1 MVAHHC
7 NMLKTIVFVLYSP
20 KKLKF
25 EPGEKKIVD
34 IKLNIKFSTN
44 LTGSCRL
51 ELPLGQGDIDE
62 FKDEGDL
69 QEEEEDGEDESSSET
84 EA

>member
-1 MVAHHC
+1 
-7 NMLKTIVFVLYSP
+7 MLKTIVFVLYSP

-34 IKLNIKFSTN
+34 MKLNIKFSTN

-51 ELPLGQGDIDE
+51 ELPLGQEDIDE

-69 QEEEEDGEDESSSET
+69 QEEEDGEDESSSET
-84 EA
+84 ET

>member
-1 MVAHHC
+1 
-7 NMLKTIVFVLYSP
+7 MLKTIVFVLYSP

-34 IKLNIKFSTN
+34 MKLNIKFSTN

-51 ELPLGQGDIDE
+51 ELPLGQEDIDE

-84 EA
+84 ET